1 MRRPVILDGGMGR
14 ELERIGAPFRQ
25 PEWSALALIETP
37 DLVLKAHQAFIDSGA
52 DIITTN
58 SYAVVPFHIG
68 QEIFDAHGRDLIT
81 LSGKLAREA
90 ADAAEG
96 DVQVAGCIPPMFGSY
111 QPELFDAEK
120 AVGMLKTFFDAQA
133 PFVDLWL
140 AETLSSRTE
149 AEAVCAAHAGR
160 AEPLWLAYSLAED
173 DPTHLRSGEA
183 ITDIITFTVEE
194 TSAQALLFNCC
205 AIEDIEQAILAARA
219 AVPSADDLMI
229 GAYANAFTKMGDD
242 AANEELSD
250 LRTEVTPAFYAR
262 YAKLW
267 ADAGADILGGC
278 CGISPAHIKALKDGD
293 E

>member
-68 QEIFDAHGRDLIT
+68 QEIFDAHGRDLIA

-111 QPELFDAEK
+111 QPDLFDAVK
-120 AVGMLKTFFDAQA
+120 ATPIISAFFEEQA
-133 PFVDLWL
+133 PYVDLWL
-140 AETLSSRTE
+140 AETLSSKAE
-149 AEAVCAAHAGR
+149 AEAVCKAYEGR
-160 AEPLWLAYSLAED
+160 KKPLWLAFCLAED
-173 DPTHLRSGEA
+173 DPRKLRSGEDIA
-183 ITDIITFTVEE
+183 DIIAYTLNE
-194 TSAQALLFNCC
+194 TPAQAVLFNCC
-205 AIEDIEQAILAARA
+205 AIEDIEDAVTLARGIA
-219 AVPSADDLMI
+219 PSPDDLLI
-229 GAYANAFTKMGDD
+229 GAYPNAFTKTGITG
-242 AANEELSD
+242 ANEELTA
-250 LRTEVTPAFYAR
+250 LRDEITPAFYAR